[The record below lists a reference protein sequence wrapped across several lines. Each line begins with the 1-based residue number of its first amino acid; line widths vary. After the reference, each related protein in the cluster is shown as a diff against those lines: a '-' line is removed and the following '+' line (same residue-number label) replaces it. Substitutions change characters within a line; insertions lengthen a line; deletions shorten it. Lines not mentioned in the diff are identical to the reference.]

1 MELKDEFEV
10 SLPVAEAWAVLTDL
24 EKFVPCVPGAEL
36 REVEGDELRG
46 VLKVRVGPITVSYRG
61 SARFESLDADAHR
74 AVLKAE
80 GREVRGQGN
89 ATAVITATLSPSAG
103 GTRVRVVTNLTVSGK
118 LAQFDRGEV
127 AEASGKLAA
136 EFARNLESTVL
147 EAPGAA
153 TPEAATPEPVV
164 EAPAEAEI
172 DAEVASYAAEL
183 KAEVVLDEIDAE
195 VAADGAKAAAE
206 AVSYVAGSDDATG
219 GRETYLSTEEP
230 EEERESLLK
239 RLTPYLTVAGFL
251 LIARIVVYS
260 LRRRRR

>member
-103 GTRVRVVTNLTVSGK
+103 GTRVRVATNLTASGK

-153 TPEAATPEPVV
+153 TPEPVV
-164 EAPAEAEI
+164 ETPAEAEI

-183 KAEVVLDEIDAE
+183 KAEVVLDEIEVE

>member
-89 ATAVITATLSPSAG
+89 ATAVITATLSRSAG
-103 GTRVRVVTNLTVSGK
+103 GTRVRVATNLTASGK

-153 TPEAATPEPVV
+153 TPEPVV
-164 EAPAEAEI
+164 ETPAEAEI

-183 KAEVVLDEIDAE
+183 KAEVVLDEIEVE

>member
-10 SLPVAEAWAVLTDL
+10 PLPVAEAWAVLTDL
-24 EKFVPCVPGAEL
+24 EKIVPCVPGAEL

-46 VLKVRVGPITVSYRG
+46 VMKVRVGPITVSYRG

-153 TPEAATPEPVV
+153 TPEPVV
-164 EAPAEAEI
+164 ETPAEAEI

-183 KAEVVLDEIDAE
+183 KAEVVLDEIEVE

>member
-10 SLPVAEAWAVLTDL
+10 PLPVAEAWAVLTDL
-24 EKFVPCVPGAEL
+24 EKIVPCVPGAEL

-46 VLKVRVGPITVSYRG
+46 VMKVRVGPITVSYRG

-89 ATAVITATLSPSAG
+89 ATAVITATLSRSAG
-103 GTRVRVVTNLTVSGK
+103 GTRVRVATNLT
-118 LAQFDRGEV
+118 
-127 AEASGKLAA
+127 ASGKLAA

-147 EAPGAA
+147 EAPEAA

-172 DAEVASYAAEL
+172 DAEVTSYAAEL
-183 KAEVVLDEIDAE
+183 KAEVVLDEIEVE

>member
-10 SLPVAEAWAVLTDL
+10 PLPVAEAWAVLTDL
-24 EKFVPCVPGAEL
+24 EKIVPWVLGAEL

-46 VLKVRVGPITVSYRG
+46 VMKLRVGPITVSYRG

-153 TPEAATPEPVV
+153 TPEAATPEPV
-164 EAPAEAEI
+164 
-172 DAEVASYAAEL
+172 YAAEL

>member
-10 SLPVAEAWAVLTDL
+10 PLPVAEAWAVLTDL
-24 EKFVPCVPGAEL
+24 EKIVPCVPGAEL

-46 VLKVRVGPITVSYRG
+46 VMKVRVGPITVSYRG

-89 ATAVITATLSPSAG
+89 ATAVITATLSRSAG
-103 GTRVRVVTNLTVSGK
+103 GTRVRVATNLTASGK

-153 TPEAATPEPVV
+153 TPEPVV
-164 EAPAEAEI
+164 ETPAEAEI

-183 KAEVVLDEIDAE
+183 KAEVVLDEIE
-195 VAADGAKAAAE
+195 VEVGADGAKAAAE

>member
-10 SLPVAEAWAVLTDL
+10 PLPVAEAWAVLTDL
-24 EKFVPCVPGAEL
+24 EKIVPCVPGAEL

-46 VLKVRVGPITVSYRG
+46 VMKVRVGPITVSYRG

-89 ATAVITATLSPSAG
+89 ATAVITATLSRSAG
-103 GTRVRVVTNLTVSGK
+103 GTRVRVATNLTASGK

-153 TPEAATPEPVV
+153 TPEPVV
-164 EAPAEAEI
+164 ETPAEAEI

-183 KAEVVLDEIDAE
+183 KAEVVLDEIEVE

-230 EEERESLLK
+230 EEGRESLLK